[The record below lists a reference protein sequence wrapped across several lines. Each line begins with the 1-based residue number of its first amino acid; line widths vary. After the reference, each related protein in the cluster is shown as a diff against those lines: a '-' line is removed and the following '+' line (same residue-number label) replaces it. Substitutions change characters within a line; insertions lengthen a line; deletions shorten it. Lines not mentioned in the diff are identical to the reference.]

1 MKVAPLFLTRKAHKT
16 ADPILG
22 FDESRSVQYKFLNAK
37 MFYELYFIFI
47 YFDKKACKLSFEV
60 LIGSFYLFLFFRRFN
75 LFFFFRKRKGGRKRE
90 RNIDVQRIHWSVASH
105 SPPTGELAGNPSM
118 RPDWESNQRPFGS
131 QAGTLSTEP
140 HSQGK
145 KIIVEF

>member
-75 LFFFFRKRKGGRKRE
+75 LFFFLEKGREGERGRETLICKRYIGQLPFACPQLGT
-90 RNIDVQRIHWSVASH
+90 Q
-105 SPPTGELAGNPSM
+105 PTG
-118 RPDWESNQRPFGS
+118 RHVR
-131 QAGTLSTEP
+131 
-140 HSQGK
+140 
-145 KIIVEF
+145 